1 MQSIITAVYSRDLR
15 YKEMMMESMI
25 KLPDD
30 MFRQEILQYLTVD
43 NIVKLDNACMNHKY
57 RLQVLDKMSGVIL
70 LGDQDQSIKASLYKW
85 LGMRRIYL
93 IKMKFIVSS
102 DFYLHP
108 SSIENDYVDQ
118 FRYTQHVVLKRSI
131 VDDMAIF
138 IISHCPC
145 LLSIGISGIE
155 YDFSS
160 LYPQVTDHTLQT
172 IAEHCTG
179 LQSLSLSD
187 CREITDTG
195 LIAISKR
202 CHKLENLKVDCCD
215 RIQDASIISISIHCI
230 GLQSLNLVEC
240 RLISDASIISI
251 SNYCTG
257 LQSLNLEG
265 CHQITDASIISV
277 SIHCIGLQSLNLV
290 ECRLISDISIISIS
304 NYCTGLQSLNLEG
317 CHQITD
323 ASIISISTHCT
334 VLQSL
339 NLGSCHQ
346 ITDVSIISISIHCT
360 GVQSLRLWFCHQI
373 TDASIISISEN
384 CTGLNELNVSY
395 TTITDASLIAIAKN
409 CNALQS
415 LCTYKCNRISCNKLR
430 AEFNSVSELQAALLS
445 IYSTLPI

>member
-1 MQSIITAVYSRDLR
+1 
-15 YKEMMMESMI
+15 MMMESMI

-30 MFRQEILQYLTVD
+30 IFRQEILQYLTLD
-43 NIVKLDNACMNHKY
+43 NIVNLDNACMNHKY
-57 RLQVLDKMSGVIL
+57 RPELLEKIDGVIL
-70 LGDQDQSIKASLYKW
+70 IGDKTKSMKASLFKW

-93 IKMKFIVSS
+93 IYMNVLFKDYRFYEISSSSMKT
-102 DFYLHP
+102 
-108 SSIENDYVDQ
+108 DYDDQ
-118 FRYTQHVVLKRSI
+118 FRYTQHIILRGPI
-131 VDDMAIF
+131 RDDIAIF

-145 LLSIGISGIE
+145 LLSMDIGD
-155 YDFSS
+155 YNRPDP
-160 LYPQVTDHTLQT
+160 LVTDHTLQS

-195 LIAISKR
+195 LIAISKH
-202 CHKLENLKVDCCD
+202 CYKLENLKVDCCD
-215 RIQDASIISISIHCI
+215 RITDASIISI
-230 GLQSLNLVEC
+230 
-240 RLISDASIISI
+240 
-251 SNYCTG
+251 
-257 LQSLNLEG
+257 
-265 CHQITDASIISV
+265 

-323 ASIISISTHCT
+323 ATIISISTHCT

-346 ITDVSIISISIHCT
+346 VTDVSIISISIHCT
-360 GVQSLRLWFCHQI
+360 GEQSLRLWFCHQI

-384 CTGLNELNVSY
+384 CTGLKILNVSY

-409 CNALQS
+409 CTGLQS

-445 IYSTLPI
+445 IYHTLPI

>member
-1 MQSIITAVYSRDLR
+1 
-15 YKEMMMESMI
+15 
-25 KLPDD
+25 
-30 MFRQEILQYLTVD
+30 
-43 NIVKLDNACMNHKY
+43 MNHKY
-57 RLQVLDKMSGVIL
+57 RSQLLAKIDGVIL
-70 LGDQDQSIKASLYKW
+70 LGDKDQSIKASLFKW
-85 LGMRRIYL
+85 LRMRRIYL
-93 IKMKFIVSS
+93 IIMMIVAS

-108 SSIENDYVDQ
+108 SSIENVDQ

-131 VDDMAIF
+131 IDDMAIF
-138 IISHCPC
+138 IITHCPY

-160 LYPQVTDHTLQT
+160 LYPQVTDHTLQS

-195 LIAISKR
+195 LIAISKH
-202 CHKLENLKVDCCD
+202 CYKLENLKVDCCD
-215 RIQDASIISISIHCI
+215 RITDASIISI
-230 GLQSLNLVEC
+230 
-240 RLISDASIISI
+240 
-251 SNYCTG
+251 
-257 LQSLNLEG
+257 
-265 CHQITDASIISV
+265 

-323 ASIISISTHCT
+323 ATIISISTHCT

-346 ITDVSIISISIHCT
+346 VTDVSIISISIHCT
-360 GVQSLRLWFCHQI
+360 GEQSLRLWFCHQI

-384 CTGLNELNVSY
+384 CTGLKILNVSY

-409 CNALQS
+409 CTGLQS

-445 IYSTLPI
+445 IYHTLPI